1 MAAFAAGKWIQRS
14 LAQSLAKEF
23 GPQGVHVSHAIVDG
37 FVDTPQVRELVK
49 ETNPDAMISPAAVSC
64 LIHVCVLSANSLS
77 DRGRLLVPAH
87 AAKKLLYLGDGYQTL
102 CREVVTV

>member
-49 ETNPDAMISPAAVSC
+49 ETNPDAMISPTAVSC
-64 LIHVCVLSANSLS
+64 VLSRIALF
-77 DRGRLLVPAH
+77 LLTDFQIAD
-87 AAKKLLYLGDGYQTL
+87 AYWYLHMQPRNCFTWELDIRPYV
-102 CREVVTV
+102 EKW

>member
-64 LIHVCVLSANSLS
+64 VSSMPS
-77 DRGRLLVPAH
+77 FFLLTIYQIAD
-87 AAKKLLYLGDGYQTL
+87 AYWYLHMQPRSCFTWEMDIRPYV
-102 CREVVTV
+102 EKW